1 MKGGRQRPKH
11 HDRGVAL
18 APKTPLF
25 WWLEKAT
32 TAARPKGPKRA
43 SRPNVLLPKTL
54 KQPEQPEHSHPSSFS
69 LSFFLSLSLSLSVG
83 RSVDRLQTVIQPTTH
98 SEESLDHFIFL
109 FFLSDRSNA
118 Q

>member
-54 KQPEQPEHSHPSSFS
+54 KQPEHNQNTATHPLFPFLFFS
-69 LSFFLSLSLSLSVG
+69 LFLSLSLSLSLFLSRSVG
-83 RSVDRLQTVIQPTTH
+83 RSLANGYTANN
-98 SEESLDHFIFL
+98 SF
-109 FFLSDRSNA
+109 
-118 Q
+118 